1 MLYSWSWPTSDIY
14 SEVVMQSF
22 EYIESGVLFNL
33 VDPINFKNFR
43 YTGKDFAKHGEVH
56 TFIINYV
63 DQYKETPSI
72 STLAENYPTLD
83 TSAQTL
89 NYDYAVDQFKDQV
102 VYRKIVN
109 AIQSQKELLKDNP
122 SKALS
127 SIISTLGDVE
137 IETDEDVS
145 IYNDGTPARLEEWKE
160 RTKRR
165 QMGDGIM
172 GIPTPFTSF
181 NNTGVGWMPGELIAM
196 FARPTV
202 GKTWMCVEAA
212 ATAVMSGYKTL
223 LVSTEMP
230 VASISLRA
238 DVVLANKMGYKFSH
252 KALRTGDPIDEEQ
265 YMKFLKELNGR
276 SLLVCDHIAGE
287 ATISIASI
295 ARLIRKH
302 APDFVVLDGIYLISS
317 GDSKKAMWEQSH
329 ALFYGMKNLCI
340 ATNTAIWVS
349 TQATREAANMFE
361 PPRAD
366 QVAFGDALIRA
377 ADVALAMCLVEDHD
391 DIRMIQIQK
400 YRDGVLPSEEYY
412 LRWDVDCGIMY
423 EDNEFELVGED
434 DDF

>member
-1 MLYSWSWPTSDIY
+1 M
-14 SEVVMQSF
+14 
-22 EYIESGVLFNL
+22 
-33 VDPINFKNFR
+33 
-43 YTGKDFAKHGEVH
+43 H
-56 TFIINYV
+56 TFIIDYV
-63 DQYKETPSI
+63 DQYKETPSAA
-72 STLAENYPTLD
+72 TLSENYPTLD

-109 AIQSQKELLKDNP
+109 SIQSQKELLKDNP

-137 IETDEDVS
+137 IETDEDVA
-145 IYNDGTPARLEEWKE
+145 IYNDGTPARLEEWRE

-165 QMGDGIM
+165 QMGEGLM
-172 GIPTPFTSF
+172 GIPTPFDSF
-181 NNTGVGWMPGELIAM
+181 NSTGVGWMPGELIAM

-212 ATAVMSGYKTL
+212 ATAVMNGYKTL
-223 LVSTEMP
+223 LVSTEMTTS
-230 VASISLRA
+230 AISLRA

-252 KALRTGDPIDEEQ
+252 RALRTGDPIDEEQ
-265 YMKFLKELNGR
+265 YMKFLRELNGR
-276 SLLVCDHIAGE
+276 SLLVCDHIEGE
-287 ATISIASI
+287 ATISLESI

-302 APDFVVLDGIYLISS
+302 SPDFVVLDGIYLISS
-317 GDSKKAMWEQSH
+317 GDGKKAMWEQSH
-329 ALFYGMKNLCI
+329 ALFYGMKNLCL
-340 ATNTAIWVS
+340 ATNTAVWVS

-377 ADVALAMCLVEDHD
+377 ADVAMAMCLIEDHD
-391 DIRMIQIQK
+391 DKRLMQIQK

-412 LRWDVDCGIMY
+412 LHWDVDCGMIY
-423 EDNEFELVGED
+423 EDDEFELVD
-434 DDF
+434 DDDLEDGDF

>member
-1 MLYSWSWPTSDIY
+1 
-14 SEVVMQSF
+14 MQSF

-72 STLAENYPTLD
+72 STLSENYPTLD

-109 AIQSQKELLKDNP
+109 SIQSQKELLKDNP

-165 QMGDGIM
+165 QMGDGLM

-212 ATAVMSGYKTL
+212 ATAVMNGYKTL
-223 LVSTEMP
+223 LISTEMTTS
-230 VASISLRA
+230 AISLRA
-238 DVVLANKMGYKFSH
+238 DVVLAKKMGYNFSH
-252 KALRTGDPIDEEQ
+252 RALRNGDPIDEEQ
-265 YMKFLKELNGR
+265 YMRFLKELNGR
-276 SLLVCDHIAGE
+276 SLLVCDHIEGE
-287 ATISIASI
+287 ATISIESI
-295 ARLIRKH
+295 ARLVRKH
-302 APDFVVLDGIYLISS
+302 SPDFVVLDGIYLISS
-317 GDSKKAMWEQSH
+317 GDGKKAMWEQSH

-340 ATNTAIWVS
+340 STNTAIWVS

-377 ADVALAMCLVEDHD
+377 ADVAMAMCLIEDHD
-391 DIRMIQIQK
+391 DKRLMQIQK
-400 YRDGVLPSEEYY
+400 YRDGVLPAEEYY
-412 LRWDVDCGIMY
+412 LHWDVDCGMIY
-423 EDNEFELVGED
+423 EDDEFSIVND
-434 DDF
+434 DDLDDGGF